1 MASTGLDFKFGCY
14 ELRSNFDENDEKTSF
29 QEGMWPLSFMSSTAF
44 GALGLEHA
52 GFALHVLHCCSIRLH
67 VRHLIH
73 FMTALYGPWLWF

>member
-44 GALGLEHA
+44 G
-52 GFALHVLHCCSIRLH
+52 
-67 VRHLIH
+67 
-73 FMTALYGPWLWF
+73 P